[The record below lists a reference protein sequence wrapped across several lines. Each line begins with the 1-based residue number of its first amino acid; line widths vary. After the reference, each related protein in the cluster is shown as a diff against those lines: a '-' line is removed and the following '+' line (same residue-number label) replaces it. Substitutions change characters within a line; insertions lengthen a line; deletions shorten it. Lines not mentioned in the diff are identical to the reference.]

1 MGLPSTRSFE
11 LEYAIFLSRPGRR
24 FVASCKRQDVLRHF
38 VCRPPLPVSDLK
50 RNNIGMPLATA
61 ERIISQ
67 FRLHILFLSLLLLAA
82 LTIAG
87 VTVYA
92 LKGQQV
98 QMAMAIRES
107 QQHALELL
115 VARSEESLLNA
126 MRAPFQ
132 AFPNISPK
140 VAPIERARML
150 QETSPSIE
158 QILLLNRN
166 MTVAWRFPF
175 QVGREDNRITSWVMQ
190 RGIRGHANGTLPHLE
205 LTTFLETI
213 DGKLTL
219 FAYEAIDESSAKS
232 SRNRS
237 TLLAGGGW
245 LIVRFNFDKLRA
257 DALVPLLVDFT
268 RDQGGA
274 VNLYDPGFV
283 VKKDSLNSA
292 LTHVLPGWK
301 LAYELPS
308 ESKERGL
315 AEQRWVIIGIVVGAL
330 IAITITGYAVWRE
343 ILREQALVDLRNRF
357 VANVSH
363 ELKTPLALI
372 RMYAETLSLQRLKDQ
387 NRQHEYHKVILREAE
402 RLSRMIENVLDFERL
417 RSGVEVYHLTETD
430 LAASVTDVL
439 ADYESQLEDSG
450 IRLDVKLEHPLPL
463 VAHDREGLTE
473 ILLNLLDNAAKYAQ
487 SGGLVQVRLAS
498 NNGRVELQVIDFG
511 PGIPPQA
518 RARMLIAFERGAV
531 PRAASGSGLGLALV
545 EQIAKS
551 HHACFTLHEPDG
563 HSGVKAVVSFPISQ
577 GNA

>member
-1 MGLPSTRSFE
+1 
-11 LEYAIFLSRPGRR
+11 
-24 FVASCKRQDVLRHF
+24 
-38 VCRPPLPVSDLK
+38 
-50 RNNIGMPLATA
+50 MPIATA
-61 ERIISQ
+61 ERIIAQ
-67 FRLHILFLSLLLLAA
+67 FRLHLSFLGLLLLAA

-92 LKGQQV
+92 LRGQQA

-107 QQHALELL
+107 QQQALGLL
-115 VARSEESLLNA
+115 AGRVEESLLNT
-126 MRAPFQ
+126 MRAPIQ
-132 AFPNISPK
+132 ELRSIGPGAAK
-140 VAPIERARML
+140 VEHVRML
-150 QETSPSIE
+150 QDTSPSVE
-158 QILLLNRN
+158 QVLFLDRR

-175 QVGREDNRITSWVMQ
+175 RLGREDNRITNWVIQ
-190 RGIRGHANGTLPHLE
+190 RVPREQGRGTPPHLL

-213 DGKLTL
+213 DGKPTL
-219 FAYEAIDESSAKS
+219 FAYEAIDETSVKSNGNPSVPLSA
-232 SRNRS
+232 
-237 TLLAGGGW
+237 GGW
-245 LIVRFNFDKLRA
+245 LVLRFKLDTLKA
-257 DALVPLLVDFT
+257 HSVVPLLADFT

-274 VNLYDPGFV
+274 VNLHDPGFE

-301 LAYELPS
+301 LVYEPPS
-308 ESKERGL
+308 QATERRL
-315 AEQRWVIIGIVVGAL
+315 AGQRWVIIGIVGGAL
-330 IAITITGYAVWRE
+330 IAIAITGYAVWRE
-343 ILREQALVDLRNRF
+343 IQREQALVDLRNRF

-439 ADYESQLEDSG
+439 ARYESQLEESG
-450 IRLDVKLEHPLPL
+450 VRLDVKLEHPLPP

-473 ILLNLLDNAAKYAQ
+473 ILLNLLDNAGKYAQ
-487 SGGLVQVRLAS
+487 SGGLVQVRLAR
-498 NNGRVELQVIDFG
+498 NNDHVELKVSDFG
-511 PGIPPQA
+511 PGIPPQD
-518 RARMLIAFERGAV
+518 RARMLRAFERGVV
-531 PRAASGSGLGLALV
+531 PGAAGGSGLGLALV

-551 HHACFTLHEPDG
+551 HHARFTLDEPDG

-577 GNA
+577 GNV